1 MKVAVAVG
9 VIVFVSVGLTTVGV
23 SVEVGVGDEGNE
35 VVAVT
40 VGSYVALGRVIVRKI
55 VGLLWAMGVACTG
68 VKMMPVGFI
77 SF

>member
-40 VGSYVALGRVIVRKI
+40 VGSYVAGERVT
-55 VGLLWAMGVACTG
+55 VGKTVWLLCAMGGTCTG
-68 VKMMPVGFI
+68 VRTIPVGFI